1 MSSCN
6 QAKDKYDPYN
16 SETPMDST
24 VVTNNSIFEVDFK
37 NTDANV
43 KNIHV
48 KLNDANGYDALFD
61 TGCSGMMI
69 STLELVELFKSGTLT
84 KDDYIG
90 ETYVTLA
97 DGTGLT
103 HQVYN
108 IRSVSV
114 TDRSGETHTLRD
126 IRATVTENPAAA
138 IIIGN
143 AVIDNLAKNNYTV
156 DLKNKVIKFE

>member
-1 MSSCN
+1 
-6 QAKDKYDPYN
+6 
-16 SETPMDST
+16 
-24 VVTNNSIFEVDFK
+24 
-37 NTDANV
+37 
-43 KNIHV
+43 
-48 KLNDANGYDALFD
+48 
-61 TGCSGMMI
+61 MMI
-69 STLELVELFKSGTLT
+69 ATLELVELFKSGTLT